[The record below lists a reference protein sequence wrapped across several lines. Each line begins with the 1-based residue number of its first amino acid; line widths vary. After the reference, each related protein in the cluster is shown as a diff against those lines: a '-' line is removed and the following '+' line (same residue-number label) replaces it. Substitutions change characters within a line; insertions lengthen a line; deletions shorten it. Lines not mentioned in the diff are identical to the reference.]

1 MNKVA
6 SQLNEFRSTLRKN
19 SADYQ
24 IQLTENT
31 IERLCKYYELLL
43 LWNPRVHLVAP
54 CSPHEFATRHVLES
68 LVLLAHLSS
77 DARVA
82 DVGSGAGLPII
93 PCLIAR
99 PDLSATLIESSQKK
113 AIFLR
118 EALKEVEL
126 WGAGT
131 VVARPFEETATVDA
145 DYITCRAL
153 DRFLPKLPSL
163 IGWSPEK
170 AALLLF
176 GGESLR
182 DYLGRAGF
190 KYDEILV
197 PRSQKRFLFIVR
209 RDSKSR

>member
-1 MNKVA
+1 MNEVA
-6 SQLNEFRSTLRKN
+6 SQLNEFRLTLRKN

-24 IQLTENT
+24 IQLAEKT
-31 IERLCKYYELLL
+31 IEQLCQYYKLLL
-43 LWNPRVHLVAP
+43 LWNPRAHLVAP

-68 LVLLAHLSS
+68 LVLLPHLSS
-77 DARVA
+77 GARVV
-82 DVGSGAGLPII
+82 DVGSGAGVPII

-118 EALKEVEL
+118 EALKEVGL
-126 WGAGT
+126 SGAGT
-131 VVARPFEETATVDA
+131 VVPRPFEETATVNA
-145 DYITCRAL
+145 DYLTCRAL

-170 AALLLF
+170 ATLLLF

-182 DYLGRAGF
+182 AYLQRAGL
-190 KYDEILV
+190 KYDEVLL
-197 PRSQKRFLFIVR
+197 PRSQKRFLFIVT
-209 RDSKSR
+209 RDAKG